1 MLDKASIGEPVIEM
15 EGVSRIYQMGRVEV
29 PALVG
34 ASLTVRQGEFV
45 AIMGPSGSGK
55 TTLMNLIGCLDLP
68 DEGTYRLQGKD
79 VNTLSDARIS
89 RLRGEGIGFVF
100 QNYSLLPTF
109 TALRNV
115 QMPHY
120 YSEGRG
126 DRRRAMA
133 LLEQVGLGKR
143 AKHKPLELSGGEQ
156 QRVAVARALMNDP
169 FLLLGDEPTGNLD
182 SVSSHELM
190 NLLEKLNRETGLT
203 IVLVT
208 HDPTVSAR
216 AGRVIHMRDGQ
227 IVADEV
233 KVPGE
238 MVHHVEGQL
247 AAE

>member
-1 MLDKASIGEPVIEM
+1 MLDKATIGETIIEM

-68 DEGTYRLQGKD
+68 DEGTYKLQGKD
-79 VNTLSDARIS
+79 VNKLSDARIS

-100 QNYSLLPTF
+100 QNYSLLPAF
-109 TALRNV
+109 SALRNV
-115 QMPHY
+115 QLPRY
-120 YSEGRG
+120 YSRGHG
-126 DRRRAMA
+126 DRKQAMS

-143 AKHKPLELSGGEQ
+143 ARHKPLELSGGEQ

-182 SVSSHELM
+182 SGSSHELM
-190 NLLEKLNRETGLT
+190 NLLSRLNQEMGLT
-203 IVLVT
+203 IILVT
-208 HDPTVSAR
+208 HDQTVSAR
-216 AGRVIHMRDGQ
+216 AGRVIHMHDGQ
-227 IVADEV
+227 IVGDEI

-238 MVHHVEGQL
+238 GVQQVDGQL
-247 AAE
+247 ADD